1 MEAWSAA
8 SRVGLA
14 VAFCATF
21 AVVVVLAG
29 RDSRAQS
36 AQSSRPMAS
45 PEQPPAAPV
54 HIPLA
59 MPGREE
65 AGATEPAPMA
75 DMDAASVAELSRQAM
90 PLDETTA
97 EENEQRGDAIRRL
110 AASPVNT
117 QPLVYA
123 LRNDADIRNR
133 ILAIDGLRRAALS
146 GSTDR
151 TITIALTE
159 ASSSDD
165 EVIAS
170 QAHEALADIERAR
183 PH

>member
-1 MEAWSAA
+1 
-8 SRVGLA
+8 
-14 VAFCATF
+14 
-21 AVVVVLAG
+21 
-29 RDSRAQS
+29 
-36 AQSSRPMAS
+36 
-45 PEQPPAAPV
+45 
-54 HIPLA
+54 
-59 MPGREE
+59 
-65 AGATEPAPMA
+65 
-75 DMDAASVAELSRQAM
+75 MDAASVAELSRQAM

-123 LRNDADIRNR
+123 LRNDADSRNR

-170 QAHEALADIERAR
+170 QAHEALADIERAP